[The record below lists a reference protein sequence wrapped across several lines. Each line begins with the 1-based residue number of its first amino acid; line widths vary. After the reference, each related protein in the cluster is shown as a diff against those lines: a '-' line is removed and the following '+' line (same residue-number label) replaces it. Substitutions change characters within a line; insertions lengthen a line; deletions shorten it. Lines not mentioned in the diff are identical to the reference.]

1 MRYGFF
7 ENHKVILVFHLAV
20 VNEKTYIQGVDS
32 AFVTYISRSSPHSGD
47 HIGVCGLREKLP
59 VAQSISAKGKESALI
74 LI

>member
-1 MRYGFF
+1 
-7 ENHKVILVFHLAV
+7 LAV
-20 VNEKTYIQGVDS
+20 VNEKNLYTSVDS
-32 AFVTYISRSSPHSGD
+32 AFVTYISRSSLHSGD

>member
-1 MRYGFF
+1 M
-7 ENHKVILVFHLAV
+7 K
-20 VNEKTYIQGVDS
+20 KTYIQSVDS
-32 AFVTYISRSSPHSGD
+32 AFVTYISRVSPQSGD

>member
-1 MRYGFF
+1 M
-7 ENHKVILVFHLAV
+7 K
-20 VNEKTYIQGVDS
+20 KTYIQSVDS

-47 HIGVCGLREKLP
+47 HIGVCGLRKKLP

>member
-1 MRYGFF
+1 M
-7 ENHKVILVFHLAV
+7 K
-20 VNEKTYIQGVDS
+20 KTYIQGVDS
-32 AFVTYISRSSPHSGD
+32 AFVTYISRSSPHSGE